1 MPRVKEL
8 WRTDLTEEEK
18 RKAEET
24 LKQWL
29 SKSSGGDAYV
39 RT

>member
-18 RKAEET
+18 RKAEEK

-29 SKSSGGDAYV
+29 SESKGE
-39 RT
+39 